1 MERAAQIRV
10 DGWVLLFS
18 TALTVAAG
26 VLSGLAPALS
36 ASRLDINGALREGQ
50 GTLTPGRRRARFQNA
65 LIVGQFALALVL
77 TTSAALMLRSYLH
90 VLGTA
95 VAFDTEHTL
104 VASLT
109 LEGAAYERNAKA
121 QAAFW
126 KRLLER
132 VRAIPGVREAGVTS
146 KLPLNGGNNAG
157 FLVEGETYDAK
168 AFRPVVER
176 SWITPE
182 YFGAMGIPL
191 LSGRLF
197 PPGQATESR
206 SEIVV
211 NRAFAKR
218 YWPNGS
224 ALGKNVCPNTP
235 AREWV
240 WVIVGVVEDVPQWGL
255 ERRTMPEVYLP
266 FELSTRATRHLI
278 VRAGVAPLTLARAV
292 REAVAWVDADQPVF
306 GIRTMEAV
314 FDDSTVR
321 RRFNTALIQCFTGLA
336 LIMVMAGIYGVISC
350 YVAQRAREVGIRM
363 ALGAGRRSV
372 LRMIVMRG
380 VAIWALGIPIGLAG
394 YLAATGAVGSML
406 YGVSPTHPVSIL
418 GVALLLLL
426 IAILGSLLP
435 ALRAASIAPA
445 RILDSK

>member
-1 MERAAQIRV
+1 
-10 DGWVLLFS
+10 
-18 TALTVAAG
+18 
-26 VLSGLAPALS
+26 
-36 ASRLDINGALREGQ
+36 
-50 GTLTPGRRRARFQNA
+50 
-65 LIVGQFALALVL
+65 
-77 TTSAALMLRSYLH
+77 
-90 VLGTA
+90 
-95 VAFDTEHTL
+95 
-104 VASLT
+104 
-109 LEGAAYERNAKA
+109 
-121 QAAFW
+121 
-126 KRLLER
+126 
-132 VRAIPGVREAGVTS
+132 
-146 KLPLNGGNNAG
+146 
-157 FLVEGETYDAK
+157 
-168 AFRPVVER
+168 
-176 SWITPE
+176 
-182 YFGAMGIPL
+182 
-191 LSGRLF
+191 
-197 PPGQATESR
+197 
-206 SEIVV
+206 
-211 NRAFAKR
+211 
-218 YWPNGS
+218 
-224 ALGKNVCPNTP
+224 
-235 AREWV
+235 
-240 WVIVGVVEDVPQWGL
+240 
-255 ERRTMPEVYLP
+255 
-266 FELSTRATRHLI
+266 
-278 VRAGVAPLTLARAV
+278 VAPLTLARAV